1 MKFQRGDLLT
11 IRTDRKLYDPWKPPM
26 VAMYEERMLA
36 MYEER
41 NKFERRYEL
50 PPKSMTLEAGDV
62 VIFVDEPNLN
72 SLRVVE
78 PRTGLTGVVSKRYF
92 KKVCG

>member
-1 MKFQRGDLLT
+1 MKFERGDLLT
-11 IRTDRKLYDPWKPPM
+11 IRTDRHLYDFRKPQM
-26 VAMYEERMLA
+26 VV

-50 PPKSMTLEAGDV
+50 PQKSMTLEAGDV
-62 VIFVDEPNLN
+62 VIFIDEPRLN
-72 SLRVVE
+72 GLRVVE
-78 PRTGLTGVVSKRYF
+78 PRSGMTGIVSKRYF